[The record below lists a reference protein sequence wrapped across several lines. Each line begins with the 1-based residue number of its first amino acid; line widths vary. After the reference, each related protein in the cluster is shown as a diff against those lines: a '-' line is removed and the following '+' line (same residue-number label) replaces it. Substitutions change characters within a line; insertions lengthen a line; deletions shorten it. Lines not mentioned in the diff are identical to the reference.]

1 MEGTRGVRRTAPA
14 LALVLAALVVGIDVV
29 GVAVFS
35 TQAPYVGFLELAR
48 AALPALAF
56 AGAAIVVTLLGR
68 GGLGPP
74 TLGLAGVAAAAPW
87 LGAGLQQTSPAWVG
101 VESLGVG
108 LAPAVVVVAL
118 VHPDG
123 RLVGRVRRVAVWLA
137 IALGALGVAVRA
149 AAYDPAT
156 WDWCR
161 CVDNPVAVLD
171 WSGPSYLRLA
181 DALAVAQAGIVLV
194 GLGVLLTT
202 WRRPGGPAAWAFL
215 ACYAALASSL
225 LAVAVTRF
233 SATVESGPAEAVR
246 DVSLVLVPV
255 LYAVSFA
262 AQRPSRAHVADL
274 LVAAREEHQP
284 SRLREL
290 VARAIGDPR
299 AVVAWWDPA
308 AATFRDHLGRPVDVP
323 DRDVLPVEAGG
334 RPIAVVLSDRL
345 DTLDPSVR
353 ESVAEALLLSA
364 ENRRLTAELQ
374 ASLEQVRDSR
384 ARILSASDDTRRRI
398 ERDLHDG
405 AQQLLISTGI
415 KLNLAAARVGGDDA
429 ELAQVLEEATAELN
443 RALAELRNLAG
454 GIAPTALV
462 HGSLGNALQELAL
475 RSAVP
480 TTVRV
485 TGDGEPDEHLSATVY
500 FVVAEFLTNVA
511 KHADATTAAVE
522 VGLGDP
528 LLVSVSDDGHGGASI
543 GGGGTGLRGLVDRVE
558 ARGGRL
564 EVTSGAEGTVAAATI
579 PVGVAEV
586 VESLER

>member
-14 LALVLAALVVGIDVV
+14 LALVLAALVVAIDVV

-48 AALPALAF
+48 AALPGLAF
-56 AGAAIVVTLLGR
+56 AGAAIAVTLLGR
-68 GGLGPP
+68 GGVGPP
-74 TLGLAGVAAAAPW
+74 ALGLAGVAAAAPW
-87 LGAGLQQTSPAWVG
+87 LGAGLQQHSPAWVSI
-101 VESLGVG
+101 ESLGVG

-137 IALGALGVAVRA
+137 MALGVLGVAARA

-156 WDWCR
+156 WHWCR
-161 CVDNPVAVLD
+161 CVDNPVAVLEP
-171 WSGPSYLRLA
+171 SGSSYLRLA
-181 DALAVAQAGIVLV
+181 DALSATQAGIVLA

-202 WRRPGGPAAWAFL
+202 WRRPGGPASWAFL
-215 ACYAALASSL
+215 ASYAALAGSL
-225 LAVAVTRF
+225 LAVAVTRL
-233 SATVESGPAEAVR
+233 SASAESRPAAAVR

-255 LYAVSFA
+255 LYAVTFA
-262 AQRPSRAHVADL
+262 SQRPSRAHVADL
-274 LVAAREEHQP
+274 LLAAREEHQP

-308 AATFRDHLGRPVDVP
+308 TTAFRDHLGRPVEVP

-345 DTLDPSVR
+345 DSLDHSVR
-353 ESVAEALLLSA
+353 ESVAEALLLAA

-415 KLNLAAARVGGDDA
+415 KLNLAATRAGEGDA
-429 ELAQVLEEATAELN
+429 EALSGVLEDAQTELN
-443 RALAELRNLAG
+443 RALAELRNLAS

-462 HGSLGNALQELAL
+462 HGTLENALRELAL
-475 RSAVP
+475 RSPVP
-480 TTVRV
+480 TSVRV
-485 TGDGEPDEHLSATVY
+485 TGDGEPDESTAATVY
-500 FVVAEFLTNVA
+500 FVAAECLTNVA
-511 KHADATTAAVE
+511 KHSGAGRATLDVR
-522 VGLGDP
+522 LGDP
-528 LLVSVSDDGHGGASI
+528 VRVTVTDNGNGGARLDGS
-543 GGGGTGLRGLVDRVE
+543 GTGLRGLVDRIEVHGGSLDLE
-558 ARGGRL
+558 SGPRGTT
-564 EVTSGAEGTVAAATI
+564 VDATVPGAE
-579 PVGVAEV
+579 P
-586 VESLER
+586 